1 MTADD
6 FSHRYQPQW
15 KTEWQELAGR
25 PPETEL
31 LAQLSARYSEAH
43 RHYHT
48 LQHLDACLRHLAS
61 LRDQASRAP
70 EVAIALWF
78 HDAIYDIG
86 ATDNES
92 RSADWA
98 RAALAAAGVAP
109 DVTDRVHALIMVT
122 RHDQPPQTPDQAL
135 LLDIDLAILGAP
147 AAVFDAYEQQI
158 FREYQSVPPAAMR
171 SNRRRILQG
180 FLDRPRIYHTQ
191 AMHDVR
197 EAQAR
202 ENLQRSI
209 QALAS

>member
-1 MTADD
+1 MTPDL
-6 FSHRYQPQW
+6 FNTRYQGQW
-15 KTEWQELAGR
+15 QALWQELAGR
-25 PPETEL
+25 APEAGL
-31 LAQLSARYSEAH
+31 LAQLCTRYSETH

-48 LQHLDACLRHLAS
+48 LQHLDACLGHLAR
-61 LRDQASRAP
+61 LRDQANRAP

-86 ATDNES
+86 ATDNER

-98 RAALAAAGVAP
+98 STALAAAGVTPQVA
-109 DVTDRVHALIMVT
+109 DRVHALIMVT

-147 AAVFDAYEQQI
+147 GAVFDGYEQQI

-191 AMHDVR
+191 TMHDAR
-197 EAQAR
+197 EALAR